1 MPWAT
6 KLAPPPCLSAH
17 KASKIGSV
25 AKSEVATVSGVNNRP
40 PLEAL
45 QLGMRVSLELPEAG
59 TCVAVVTR
67 TERHVVGLDLLD
79 DLPEGDL
86 PSRLTLDLFVPRP
99 EGMYHW
105 LCTLAAPPLNQKAEL
120 ELIGKPT
127 FVQRRLTQRMDS
139 SAQALVRRLRS
150 GRKSKAQPAVVV
162 NVSRGGM
169 KLQGPFQASTGDTVE
184 VSVELDQKVALLAR
198 TVMAYPLEDG
208 AWATHV
214 SFLPGQRE
222 ALEALD
228 GYIARR
234 LRETLS

>member
-6 KLAPPPCLSAH
+6 KPAPPPCLSAR
-17 KASKIGSV
+17 KPSKIGDV
-25 AKSEVATVSGVNNRP
+25 AQREAATVSGANNVRP
-40 PLEAL
+40 FEPL

-67 TERHVVGLDLLD
+67 TERHVVGLELLD
-79 DLPEGDL
+79 DIPDGDL
-86 PSRLTLDLFVPRP
+86 PSGLTLDLFVPRP
-99 EGMYHW
+99 QGMYHW
-105 LCTLAAPPLNQKAEL
+105 LCTLTSPPLDQKAEL

-184 VSVELDQKVALLAR
+184 VSVDLDQKVALLAR
-198 TVMAYPLEDG
+198 TVMTYPLEDG

-228 GYIARR
+228 EYIARR
-234 LRETLS
+234 LREALS